1 MSVRNTKVAVAVF
14 LAALASVAL
23 VAGCG
28 DDEEGSETTAMATD
42 VDGAF
47 LTQMKAHHEAAIE
60 MARLAQ
66 DQAEHREVRELA
78 DAIVATQGAEIQQMG
93 AMHERLF
100 GEPLNG
106 ADHGGLG
113 MADHEMGMDMDPMA
127 LDGAEPFDR
136 EFINAMIEHHE
147 GAIRMAN
154 VVIAEGADPEVRD
167 LAKMIVEA
175 QSSEIDRMGKWR
187 RRWYGGSASAA
198 DMPDGSGTMSD
209 QDEMGH

>member
-1 MSVRNTKVAVAVF
+1 MSVRYACV
-14 LAALASVAL
+14 AALASLAL
-23 VAGCG
+23 IAGCG
-28 DDEEGSETTAMATD
+28 DDDGSSETAGTASG

-47 LTQMKAHHEAAIE
+47 LVEMTAHHESAIA

-66 DQAEHREVRELA
+66 EQAEHREVRELA
-78 DAIVATQGAEIQQMG
+78 NAIVATQGAEIQQMG

-136 EFINAMIEHHE
+136 EFIDAMIEHHE

-154 VVIAEGADPEVRD
+154 VVLAEGDDPEVRD
-167 LAKMIVEA
+167 LAKLIVAA
-175 QSSEIDRMGKWR
+175 QSNEIDRMSEWR
-187 RRWYGGSASAA
+187 RRWYGSAA
-198 DMPDGSGTMSD
+198 AAAGMSDGSGSKPD